1 MARGDIYEDADAV
14 DAEPKGEGLASG
26 LVIVTT
32 LLLLGALIV
41 MQNALKK
48 HFGENWFSKETVE
61 AGPTE

>member
-1 MARGDIYEDADAV
+1 MARGDVYEDTDAV
-14 DAEPKGEGLASG
+14 DAEAKTDGLASG

-48 HFGENWFSKETVE
+48 HFGENWFSKET
-61 AGPTE
+61 AASATE